1 MSNFTLPSLP
11 VTFFAIG
18 GSQTSK
24 QFNGKKP
31 VMALRGLLV
40 SCFPL
45 CPPIIIEYK
54 HFNCARQKKASIN
67 IFEEFVLMPLMES
80 TSLSWFGPHL
90 LSWQV
95 LAVMT
100 TWTFNEEK
108 CWTLFERVSGWSFP
122 TVAHGQDSPT
132 T

>member
-1 MSNFTLPSLP
+1 MFSS
-11 VTFFAIG
+11 
-18 GSQTSK
+18 
-24 QFNGKKP
+24 
-31 VMALRGLLV
+31 
-40 SCFPL
+40 

-108 CWTLFERVSGWSFP
+108 CWTLFERASGWSFP
-122 TVAHGQDSPT
+122 TVAHGQASPT
-132 T
+132 TCTHSTTTTPDPAAMTRDTYYLVQVPKYCIPCQTK

>member
-31 VMALRGLLV
+31 GMRGLLV

-45 CPPIIIEYK
+45 VLPLSLNTRVSIVPG
-54 HFNCARQKKASIN
+54 RRRPASI
-67 IFEEFVLMPLMES
+67 FLQS
-80 TSLSWFGPHL
+80 SY
-90 LSWQV
+90 
-95 LAVMT
+95 
-100 TWTFNEEK
+100 
-108 CWTLFERVSGWSFP
+108 
-122 TVAHGQDSPT
+122 
-132 T
+132 